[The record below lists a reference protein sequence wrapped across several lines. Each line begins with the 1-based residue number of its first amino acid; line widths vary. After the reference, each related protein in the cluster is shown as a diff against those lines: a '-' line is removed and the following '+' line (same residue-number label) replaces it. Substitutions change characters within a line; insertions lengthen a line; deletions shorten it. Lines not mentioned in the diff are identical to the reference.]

1 MERRDIIG
9 IIAGILAVVIMLLFV
24 GMCASAVPDC
34 GPFPS

>member
-1 MERRDIIG
+1 MEKKDLIGVIAG
-9 IIAGILAVVIMLLFV
+9 IIAIILLLLFV

>member
-1 MERRDIIG
+1 MEKQNLIGVIAG
-9 IIAGILAVVIMLLFV
+9 IIAIILLLLFV

>member
-9 IIAGILAVVIMLLFV
+9 IIAVVIAIAGMLLFV